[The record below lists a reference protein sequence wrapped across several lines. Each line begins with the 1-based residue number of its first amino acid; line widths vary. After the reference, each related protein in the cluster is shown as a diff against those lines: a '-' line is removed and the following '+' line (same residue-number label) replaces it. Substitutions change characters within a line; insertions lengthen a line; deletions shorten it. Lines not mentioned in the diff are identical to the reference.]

1 MLEEGFYDGWTGNI
15 KYLNLIESTGVA
27 NLDKDIVLNQL
38 SGYADINEKVIQHE
52 ASSPDVN
59 PINVKIVYEHIWR
72 RKSIN
77 WISDEQGIEKLE
89 VARIIN
95 KFRKSKKQRMK
106 ANKRQLGKDSKL
118 DQHHVEFIQSLCQR
132 PLGEIFVINE
142 IKRKLLQKFHDLS
155 NVSIQL
161 YYF

>member
-1 MLEEGFYDGWTGNI
+1 M
-15 KYLNLIESTGVA
+15 
-27 NLDKDIVLNQL
+27 
-38 SGYADINEKVIQHE
+38 IQNE

-77 WISDEQGIEKLE
+77 CISDEQEVEKLE

-95 KFRKSKKQRMK
+95 KFRKSQKQRMK

-118 DQHHVEFIQSLCQR
+118 D
-132 PLGEIFVINE
+132 
-142 IKRKLLQKFHDLS
+142 
-155 NVSIQL
+155 
-161 YYF
+161 